1 MAGAFPRRFT
11 LADAMILVAAAGAGL
26 AGARWWYR
34 QPGFVNPSSLDVQ
47 SSTELVAWALMP
59 FIPALAMI
67 RLKGPRPRRRKL
79 LRESG
84 FQAITASGLGVVAA
98 LLTGRW
104 GIRPGWSSLGY
115 GIGSGAGHGRAG
127 GGDLLAPDRPG
138 RGPEVPTRGDR
149 PFGEGPGLA
158 LDRGL
163 GLSLRTLAR
172 LLDPDVDRL
181 MPPMGPGVS
190 RSSQPDRPSPSS

>member
-115 GIGSGAGHGRAG
+115 GIGSGAPDMVGPAVAISWLLTGLAGARRSRPGAIDRSGRALG
-127 GGDLLAPDRPG
+127 WLWIAVWASRCALLPD
-138 RGPEVPTRGDR
+138 
-149 PFGEGPGLA
+149 
-158 LDRGL
+158 
-163 GLSLRTLAR
+163 SLIR
-172 LLDPDVDRL
+172 
-181 MPPMGPGVS
+181 MWIG
-190 RSSQPDRPSPSS
+190 